1 MKSFVGFAE
10 NIRFSLQE
18 AFIALVPF
26 VILVSAIRLID
37 FALIYSAASLPF
49 LSYQTLTDIGRLL
62 EIAMPVM
69 LAISVSYQLS
79 ILFRIDRVT
88 GAALAL
94 AVFFFDT
101 YGTMAIDDAEAISL
115 ASINAVIA
123 PLLALMMLRACA
135 RLPLPRLHHGALS
148 YNLENALNM
157 ALPALLSFVLTAVVL
172 GVLHDAANV
181 IYAALAPAFFG
192 LGSDMALALY
202 LAGSQFIWFL
212 GLHGTNLAY
221 LAVPPDFG
229 SFLVAGDMTR
239 DMFMTSFV
247 NLGGSGTT
255 LGLALAI
262 LLFSRNQHMRSIA
275 LVALPFTAFNIS
287 EILVFGLPIVLN
299 LRLLA
304 PFVAVPV
311 VCQMLGLV
319 AISHIGLTVYPT
331 EVPWV
336 TPMFLNVYLQT
347 GEVWAVLLQ
356 AALLGVSILLYAP
369 FVIRYGRMRENKL
382 GPSLLNDGADFDD
395 HMRRQHGR
403 TVFDQH
409 KTLLRNSEAA
419 RNAVDFL
426 RENRLAMHY
435 QPEIDARTGS
445 CIGFEALLR
454 VWVEGRGFVGPYFL
468 ETLENAGFAHLIDRW
483 VCRQVLQD
491 LAHVQDAGR
500 DLIVSINLHPDTI
513 ADRSTVDWLV
523 QAFADM
529 PVSFEIIERGL
540 RSDPAI
546 ADNLRRLAEAD
557 LSVAIDDFGAG
568 HSNFNL
574 LADLPVSIVKFDRS
588 LLLSAAEQRGRI
600 VYRKLTGL
608 CHELGYQV
616 VAEGVE
622 TRAQADLV
630 TSCGVDL
637 IQGWLHAPAMPLDEA
652 LDFAARLNSA
662 TPLKSAPAC
671 WPLQPRA

>member
-26 VILVSAIRLID
+26 VVLISAIRLID
-37 FALIYSAASLPF
+37 FALLYSGVAVPF
-49 LSYQTLTDIGRLL
+49 LANETLNDIGRLL
-62 EIAMPVM
+62 DVAMPVM

-101 YGTMAIDDAEAISL
+101 YGAMSIDDVEAISL
-115 ASINAVIA
+115 ASVNAVIA
-123 PLLALMMLRACA
+123 PLLALMILRACT

-157 ALPALLSFVLTAVVL
+157 ALPALLSFILTVAVLS
-172 GVLHDAANV
+172 VLHDAADA
-181 IYAALAPAFFG
+181 IYAALAPAFLG
-192 LGSDMALALY
+192 LGSDLALALY

-229 SFLVAGDMTR
+229 AFEVASGLSR

-247 NLGGSGTT
+247 NLGGSGAT

-262 LLFSRNQHMRSIA
+262 LLFSRNPHMRSIA

-311 VCQMLGLV
+311 VCQAV
-319 AISHIGLTVYPT
+319 ALLAVSHIGLAVYPA

-356 AALLGVSILLYAP
+356 AALLGVSTLLYAP
-369 FVIRYGRMRENKL
+369 FVVSYGRMRETAL

-395 HMRRQHGR
+395 HMRRAS
-403 TVFDQH
+403 T
-409 KTLLRNSEAA
+409 AA
-419 RNAVDFL
+419 PSSITTPSCCATAR
-426 RENRLAMHY
+426 RLAMRSNSC
-435 QPEIDARTGS
+435 ARTGS
-445 CIGFEALLR
+445 PCTTSR
-454 VWVEGRGFVGPYFL
+454 
-468 ETLENAGFAHLIDRW
+468 
-483 VCRQVLQD
+483 
-491 LAHVQDAGR
+491 
-500 DLIVSINLHPDTI
+500 
-513 ADRSTVDWLV
+513 RST
-523 QAFADM
+523 
-529 PVSFEIIERGL
+529 R
-540 RSDPAI
+540 
-546 ADNLRRLAEAD
+546 
-557 LSVAIDDFGAG
+557 
-568 HSNFNL
+568 
-574 LADLPVSIVKFDRS
+574 
-588 LLLSAAEQRGRI
+588 
-600 VYRKLTGL
+600 
-608 CHELGYQV
+608 
-616 VAEGVE
+616 
-622 TRAQADLV
+622 
-630 TSCGVDL
+630 
-637 IQGWLHAPAMPLDEA
+637 APAPA
-652 LDFAARLNSA
+652 SA
-662 TPLKSAPAC
+662 SRPCCGCGWRGAVSSAPTSWRRWKTPAS
-671 WPLQPRA
+671 RI